1 MIGECLVAPQT
12 AGPPSQVSVGLFAPY
27 QRGPVAS
34 LRTIN
39 VHWLLRR
46 HRTVVAVLLPTGLKK
61 SSSLFF
67 PSTKNNRSSFH
78 TPLTFYLSARGCSIN
93 QMEKRGECQSSL
105 RTGDVRT
112 EEVFW
117 DLYKKWCAPGVPER
131 STLLLHTASPWHQRT
146 AHRTCGGAPSDQLRP
161 VLTLA
166 PKQIGSAWFYL
177 IKIITYLYFSETEK
191 AS

>member
-67 PSTKNNRSSFH
+67 PPSTKNNRSSFH

-93 QMEKRGECQSSL
+93 QMKKREESVSLLWVLETCALRRSSGTFTKSDAHQEFQSAAHCCCTQPHHGTKGL
-105 RTGDVRT
+105 RTGPA
-112 EEVFW
+112 EV
-117 DLYKKWCAPGVPER
+117 LPQI
-131 STLLLHTASPWHQRT
+131 S
-146 AHRTCGGAPSDQLRP
+146 SDQLSHSHRS
-161 VLTLA
+161 
-166 PKQIGSAWFYL
+166 K
-177 IKIITYLYFSETEK
+177 
-191 AS
+191 